1 MKHWADP
8 FFLYPLFRK
17 TSLPSRHRNGKVQF
31 MEQSSNVLDLD
42 ESLLE
47 SAARCLDRTSVR
59 ALAGLKLDETSKTR
73 LDALAQK
80 ANEGQLSP
88 DETREYDRF
97 IELADIIATLRLKA
111 ERHLSTVGT

>member
-1 MKHWADP
+1 
-8 FFLYPLFRK
+8 
-17 TSLPSRHRNGKVQF
+17 
-31 MEQSSNVLDLD
+31 MEQSSNVVDLD

-88 DETREYDRF
+88 DETREYDQF

-111 ERHLSTVGT
+111 ERRLSTVGT